1 MWLKEGNFGMKASSF
16 NDWWNKIIKEW
27 AFPSAILNDKSLMS
41 FLKMV
46 ARDAYDTGSYT
57 EGKEEVLD

>member
-1 MWLKEGNFGMKASSF
+1 MPNQLSF
-16 NDWWNKIIKEW
+16 NDWWNKITNEW